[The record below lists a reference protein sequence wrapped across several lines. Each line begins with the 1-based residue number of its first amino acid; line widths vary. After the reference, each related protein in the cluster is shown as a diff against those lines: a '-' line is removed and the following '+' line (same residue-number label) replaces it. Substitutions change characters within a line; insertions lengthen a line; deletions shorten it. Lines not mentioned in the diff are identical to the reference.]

1 MKFIFSGKLRPWV
14 GGKDLI
20 LYTIGRIGVDG
31 ARYRAMEFAGELI
44 DSLPMADRFSMCNM
58 AIEAGAK
65 VGIITPDSITRTV
78 CKRPCKTAL
87 QILPQ

>member
-1 MKFIFSGKLRPWV
+1 MRQVPG
-14 GGKDLI
+14 
-20 LYTIGRIGVDG
+20 
-31 ARYRAMEFAGELI
+31 MEFAGELI

-65 VGIITPDSITRTV
+65 VGIITPDSITEQYVSARE
-78 CKRPCKTAL
+78 TAL